1 MSPAVEPL
9 LTLDGIETFYGSI
22 QALKGISFKVLEG
35 SIVTLLG
42 ANGAGKSTTLKSI
55 SGLARPA
62 RGTVSFRGRRIEGL
76 PSEKIVR
83 LGISHVPEGRELF
96 PELTVLENLKMG
108 AYARTDKRA
117 IQRALERV
125 HACFPILAERRSQL
139 AGTLSGGEQQM
150 LAIGRALMAEPIL
163 MLLDEP
169 SLGLAPMLVEEI
181 FGIIR
186 DIHAGGTHGRKIRL
200 IAYDHVYQ
208 PPKAVTNA
216 KRLVERDHVFVMMG
230 HLGTPTTKAI
240 KDYVEEKRVPN
251 IFPATLA
258 SIWTTS
264 GKWHVGDLA
273 TYADQTGLI
282 IDYLV
287 KERKIRKIAS
297 FYQDD
302 EYGLDGHLAGKSRL
316 KHQYDLAYVAE
327 VDYKRADIDFSS
339 QAAKLKESGADAVIL
354 QAVYREPPRLAE
366 QCAAIGYK
374 PLFIGPSPI
383 VLAKTI
389 ELGGKHVEG
398 LVGVE
403 VYPLPTDP
411 GPFLDQYRAD
421 MAKYAPS
428 LPIDTTNL
436 YGYQKAALFD
446 EALQRTGRSLTRD

>member
-96 PELTVLENLKMG
+96 PILTVLENLKMG

-186 DIHAGGTHGRKIRL
+186 DIHAGGTTSCSSSRTPTRPCPSRTT
-200 IAYDHVYQ
+200 ATSSRRARS
-208 PPKAVTNA
+208 PS
-216 KRLVERDHVFVMMG
+216 
-230 HLGTPTTKAI
+230 LGTVSSSCATTACAGRI
-240 KDYVEEKRVPN
+240 
-251 IFPATLA
+251 
-258 SIWTTS
+258 S
-264 GKWHVGDLA
+264 GIDDRHERRGAMK
-273 TYADQTGLI
+273 GL
-282 IDYLV
+282 
-287 KERKIRKIAS
+287 R
-297 FYQDD
+297 
-302 EYGLDGHLAGKSRL
+302 
-316 KHQYDLAYVAE
+316 
-327 VDYKRADIDFSS
+327 
-339 QAAKLKESGADAVIL
+339 
-354 QAVYREPPRLAE
+354 
-366 QCAAIGYK
+366 
-374 PLFIGPSPI
+374 
-383 VLAKTI
+383 
-389 ELGGKHVEG
+389 
-398 LVGVE
+398 
-403 VYPLPTDP
+403 
-411 GPFLDQYRAD
+411 
-421 MAKYAPS
+421 
-428 LPIDTTNL
+428 
-436 YGYQKAALFD
+436 
-446 EALQRTGRSLTRD
+446 